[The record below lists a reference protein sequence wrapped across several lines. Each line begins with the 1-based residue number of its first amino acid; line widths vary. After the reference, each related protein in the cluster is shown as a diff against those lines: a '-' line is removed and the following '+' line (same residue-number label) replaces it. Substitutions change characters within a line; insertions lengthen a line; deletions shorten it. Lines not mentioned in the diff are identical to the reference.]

1 MKNENQKVE
10 KAEGKKV
17 FKSKITI
24 LLIAIIVVII
34 VVLILVFILGGN
46 KSNID
51 YDNDMISYGFDKLYN
66 NESAK
71 ADETVSKS
79 ELMKMVIGVTLNRD
93 DIAELLDLT
102 TIIEGYDGYS
112 DYEDKLEYDNQLWV
126 EYAKSFEMIA
136 DSEITNVNQND
147 KATFIEA
154 VTYLSK
160 AKTKLLKKVLDTEV
174 ETNVKNLEAFKADQQ
189 FAIKDMIKNEVIENK
204 DYDWRKNLTKGDLNK
219 LVINFALN
227 YNTLTL
233 DDEKVNIN
241 KAKEP
246 SNIADYP
253 YTLANIDKSVYE
265 IPNYVADSTEYKNAK
280 LTYGEVKTEYSVF
293 KYDVEQYLN
302 TILNV
307 DYNTITEEG
316 LREALTDA
324 TLNLIPTEE
333 IAEYV
338 KYVKDNNIKVVGS
351 AKVQIPA
358 IYFDGEVYRVRT
370 KIEYTVESN
379 LMENVLLG
387 DLGNDNTFIYDNK
400 KVETIVDVP
409 VDVVEDY
416 NLYYVVK
423 APIQNLTAGSVK

>member
-147 KATFIEA
+147 KATFIDA

-219 LVINFALN
+219 LVINFALT

-253 YTLANIDKSVYE
+253 YTLANIDKSV
-265 IPNYVADSTEYKNAK
+265 
-280 LTYGEVKTEYSVF
+280 
-293 KYDVEQYLN
+293 
-302 TILNV
+302 
-307 DYNTITEEG
+307 
-316 LREALTDA
+316 
-324 TLNLIPTEE
+324 
-333 IAEYV
+333 
-338 KYVKDNNIKVVGS
+338 
-351 AKVQIPA
+351 
-358 IYFDGEVYRVRT
+358 
-370 KIEYTVESN
+370 
-379 LMENVLLG
+379 
-387 DLGNDNTFIYDNK
+387 
-400 KVETIVDVP
+400 
-409 VDVVEDY
+409 
-416 NLYYVVK
+416 
-423 APIQNLTAGSVK
+423 

>member
-147 KATFIEA
+147 KATFIDA

-219 LVINFALN
+219 LVINFALT

-280 LTYGEVKTEYSVF
+280 LTHGEVKTEYSVF